1 MVVIPSSRWD
11 ELRIFLGPRHG
22 SSLIRTFSCLECP
35 MLTFWSIG
43 PALSEGYQ
51 FLFLHWSLQQSYWVT
66 WKIRIY
72 IIPNTHAYIMCIYI
86 YILLVYVCLGPLR
99 YLNICSPFR
108 VRSFWTPS
116 GWGNGCVTTTTNW
129 VLASGKRESGWEAHP
144 LSSWNMR
151 KNVGNRQQLE
161 VLIGNSS
168 INRGRG
174 YTIYTWIVEISK
186 FIKMIF

>member
-86 YILLVYVCLGPLR
+86 YITCIRLFGPPKIFKYLQSLPCQEFLDTEWLR
-99 YLNICSPFR
+99 EWMCNNYYKLSPGLRKTRIWMGSPPFEFLKYAKKCGK
-108 VRSFWTPS
+108 SS
-116 GWGNGCVTTTTNW
+116 TTGG
-129 VLASGKRESGWEAHP
+129 SHR
-144 LSSWNMR
+144 
-151 KNVGNRQQLE
+151 
-161 VLIGNSS
+161 
-168 INRGRG
+168 
-174 YTIYTWIVEISK
+174 K
-186 FIKMIF
+186 FIYK